1 MVLNKY
7 VYIYIYI
14 IMYIYIYIYVPPTS
28 LIGASIILHV
38 HRNGIMTPHQLI
50 HQSGWVETQQSVPAT
65 QLTQPGSHYHTQH
78 PLELTNLLNGYDD
91 HGQTEDR
98 ERWALSLNAWQA
110 GTGPTGPE
118 AQGGKLFGV
127 RKWGMPIFFVA
138 MDDDKGN
145 LGISNVQ
152 TSIFLSGSHQKQ
164 GANQRDVL
172 FSAHLSVKL
181 PILTAHYC
189 KN

>member
-1 MVLNKY
+1 MATMITGRQRTESAGPFLSMLGRQGQGQQGLRPKE
-7 VYIYIYI
+7 
-14 IMYIYIYIYVPPTS
+14 
-28 LIGASIILHV
+28 ASCLGSE
-38 HRNGIMTPHQLI
+38 NGGCH
-50 HQSGWVETQQSVPAT
+50 
-65 QLTQPGSHYHTQH
+65 
-78 PLELTNLLNGYDD
+78 
-91 HGQTEDR
+91 
-98 ERWALSLNAWQA
+98 
-110 GTGPTGPE
+110 
-118 AQGGKLFGV
+118 
-127 RKWGMPIFFVA
+127 FFVA

-152 TSIFLSGSHQKQ
+152 TNIFLSGSHQKQ